1 MISVIKM
8 GNEKLITYCGLYCGD
23 CYGYQ
28 GKIASLAGKLNEEL
42 NNANFK
48 KNADHFATLPFFK
61 EFKNYDSF
69 VKLLKTLEGLTCEG
83 CRDGGGPPFCEIRK
97 CCGEK
102 EIMGCW
108 ECGEFKSCEKLNF
121 LSATHGDA
129 HIKNLDV
136 IKEKGMEKFIDGDR
150 HW

>member
-28 GKIASLAGKLNEEL
+28 GKIASLAGKLTEEL

-48 KNADHFATLPFFK
+48 KNANHFATLPFFK

-83 CRDGGGPPFCEIRK
+83 CRDGGGPPFV
-97 CCGEK
+97 
-102 EIMGCW
+102 
-108 ECGEFKSCEKLNF
+108 KLENAAMKKK
-121 LSATHGDA
+121 LWAAGNATSLKA
-129 HIKNLDV
+129 VRSLIS
-136 IKEKGMEKFIDGDR
+136 
-150 HW
+150 

>member
-83 CRDGGGPPFCEIRK
+83 CREGGGPHFCEIRK

-129 HIKNLDV
+129 HIKNLGL
-136 IKEKGMEKFIDGDR
+136 IKEEGMEKFVDGDR